1 MQVHPGRDIPIGTL
15 RAIERDLPVRS
26 SEGDGSD
33 ELHRQCHPQGNDWL
47 AEVRD
52 LPGGYA
58 FARTLAALRREL
70 ADAIILSADLPDGS
84 PVEIDLVL
92 EDPRLA
98 GLQAAVDLSIERRRA
113 AEVTANLTARTEEA
127 ARQLVGAGWSVRDVA
142 GALDLTAGRVSQL
155 TKERRP
161 A

>member
-1 MQVHPGRDIPIGTL
+1 MSYTAVVTR
-15 RAIERDLPVRS
+15 E
-26 SEGDGSD
+26 
-33 ELHRQCHPQGNDWL
+33 GNDWL

-52 LPGGYA
+52 LPGAHA
-58 FARTLAALRREL
+58 FARTLSALRREL

-92 EDPRLA
+92 DDPQLA
-98 GLQAAVDLSIERRRA
+98 GLQAAVDLSVERHRA
-113 AEVTANLTARTEEA
+113 AEVAASLTARTEEA
-127 ARQLVGAGWSVRDVA
+127 ARQLVSAGWSVRDVA
-142 GALDLTAGRVSQL
+142 GALDVTAGRVSQL